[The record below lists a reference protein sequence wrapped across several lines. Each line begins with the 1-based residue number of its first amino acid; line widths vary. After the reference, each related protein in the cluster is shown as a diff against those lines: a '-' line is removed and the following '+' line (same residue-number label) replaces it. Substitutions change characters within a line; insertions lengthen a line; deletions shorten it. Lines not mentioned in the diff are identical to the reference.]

1 MIDVVRYSAGR
12 FHIATFRLGP
22 TINSSYRDAKMFRA
36 HSKNADGSVE
46 WNEDTVC
53 VRTIAIVSADTCN
66 PLN

>member
-1 MIDVVRYSAGR
+1 
-12 FHIATFRLGP
+12 
-22 TINSSYRDAKMFRA
+22 MFRA